1 MKTNL
6 IRVVSAA
13 ILLFGAAARA
23 QWKTV
28 SYPEGLRQ
36 GQTIWAFNWEVAGP
50 IGDFKNYISDWSLR
64 GFSLEGGYLVAK
76 EIAVGASFSYNR
88 WEQTFH
94 NITVPLQS
102 TRSTSTPI
110 VGAATG
116 TVYRFNDMFGLRAN
130 VHKYFGLGNIQPYI
144 GFGIGGVW
152 SYAYQQLV
160 DLVASQDSFNFIV
173 SPEIGA
179 LATLSSGS
187 TSLAF
192 NFAFRY
198 TFTTASPGRT
208 SNAQT
213 IGPIMGLAWY
223 Y

>member
-1 MKTNL
+1 VKTNL
-6 IRVVSAA
+6 MRVVVAS
-13 ILLFGAAARA
+13 ILLVGAVARA
-23 QWKTV
+23 QWGV
-28 SYPEGLRQ
+28 GSQGLRQ
-36 GQTIWAFNWEVAGP
+36 GQTLWALNWEIAGP

-64 GFSLEGGYLVAK
+64 GFSLEGRYLLTK
-76 EIAVGASFSYNR
+76 NISVGGSFSFNR
-88 WEQTFH
+88 WEETYSQISVP
-94 NITVPLQS
+94 ITLPGS
-102 TRSTSTPI
+102 
-110 VGAATG
+110 GATG
-116 TVYRFNDMFGLRAN
+116 VATGPVYRYNDMFGLRAN